1 MLSTKLQP
9 ISCTYL
15 YVVVDNQI
23 IVLIIFLWSQRIGFR
38 VFVFFIQLTV
48 VIVRRGQVVEWY
60 AATVTLTFFKAFDW
74 FSDRRVFNHVTK
86 KDVVIKHISSDRK
99 EKPAY
104 RTISIGTCG
113 QERKR
118 MEKNLDEKVHQA
130 GMYTSKHRWVYNS
143 KKLQKF
149 SLPKMFSFCTWSWR
163 LYLEFKK
170 LLRTLTYIRT
180 WLYFISN

>member
-1 MLSTKLQP
+1 MLSTQLQP

-23 IVLIIFLWSQRIGFR
+23 IVLIIFLWSQCIEFR

-48 VIVRRGQVVEWY
+48 VSVRSCQVVEWY

-86 KDVVIKHISSDRK
+86 KAVVIKHISSNSK
-99 EKPAY
+99 EKTAC
-104 RTISIGTCG
+104 RTTCIGTCG
-113 QERKR
+113 QERGR
-118 MEKNLDEKVHQA
+118 MEKNLDEKLQQVR
-130 GMYTSKHRWVYNS
+130 MYTSKHRWLYNS

-149 SLPKMFSFCTWSWR
+149 SLPKMFSI
-163 LYLEFKK
+163 LK
-170 LLRTLTYIRT
+170 LASIP
-180 WLYFISN
+180 WGK